1 MGVSFFGPEY
11 PDDFMVFD
19 RAFLALFRI
28 TAGDTWV
35 PSLPVR
41 FDNGSL
47 NWRGASFVISYIMI
61 VNWIILQVSVAVL
74 LDNFINAS
82 HRIDEETRIPVLEG
96 FQARNEDKSPLA
108 PLIERLARNYH
119 GKEDL
124 SKRLGTLFKSLDSD
138 RSGYLSSQKFCEGIR
153 KLDFKPRIY
162 VSDSDFVGIT
172 KDGALCNQ
180 QGLLG
185 PDEFERVMREQIRIH
200 TEMSVSQSITMSF
213 ENEGLSV
220 LIALKH
226 LMMEQQDMKSAM
238 STLRKSLSGGEQVPT
253 LSSPVG
259 VGPSGLLAARR
270 LSKEHSK
277 QSLAVDIPESL
288 TARSSETAGPA
299 RRAVPLVAFHR
310 LVQGSGGQTGTAS
323 SGVVIPVSPT
333 STNPPSV
340 PRVIQHHT
348 APDIVK
354 WLDEKV
360 RGIESE
366 IEQSKGTNLLGAGAE
381 TDSDGAWRAA
391 EQGSKEGSKQ
401 SDETSRP
408 SDKAATSAKSRKK
421 TKDHQPRSLRRLHI
435 DGASGL
441 GTVEALEALLAPTGR
456 DAARRVHRA
465 QTNVEPTE
473 AANGAHSGGGPGP
486 RQFSWMGR
494 QSGLPSGATG
504 RPDARRGATEI
515 RSLISASGLVVAQ
528 HDASAPAAPPGNGS
542 PGHRYSSLPA
552 AIPINRNG
560 QTATLLGSGEH
571 EEAPELRER
580 LGHDA
585 EPGGRAGVGATS
597 AAWAS
602 AAARGGNRRRSS
614 VPAEHGERAF
624 PSLPYHHGRMGN
636 AFVRE
641 HAHVYP
647 LTRA

>member
-1 MGVSFFGPEY
+1 MHNHQRHSDQPEMSTSG
-11 PDDFMVFD
+11 DETEAF
-19 RAFLALFRI
+19 AFL
-28 TAGDTWV
+28 W
-35 PSLPVR
+35 
-41 FDNGSL
+41 
-47 NWRGASFVISYIMI
+47 
-61 VNWIILQVSVAVL
+61 Q
-74 LDNFINAS
+74 
-82 HRIDEETRIPVLEG
+82 
-96 FQARNEDKSPLA
+96 
-108 PLIERLARNYH
+108 
-119 GKEDL
+119 
-124 SKRLGTLFKSLDSD
+124 
-138 RSGYLSSQKFCEGIR
+138 
-153 KLDFKPRIY
+153 
-162 VSDSDFVGIT
+162 
-172 KDGALCNQ
+172 
-180 QGLLG
+180 
-185 PDEFERVMREQIRIH
+185 
-200 TEMSVSQSITMSF
+200 
-213 ENEGLSV
+213 
-220 LIALKH
+220 
-226 LMMEQQDMKSAM
+226 
-238 STLRKSLSGGEQVPT
+238 
-253 LSSPVG
+253 
-259 VGPSGLLAARR
+259 
-270 LSKEHSK
+270 
-277 QSLAVDIPESL
+277 
-288 TARSSETAGPA
+288 
-299 RRAVPLVAFHR
+299 
-310 LVQGSGGQTGTAS
+310 
-323 SGVVIPVSPT
+323 
-333 STNPPSV
+333 
-340 PRVIQHHT
+340 
-348 APDIVK
+348 
-354 WLDEKV
+354 
-360 RGIESE
+360 
-366 IEQSKGTNLLGAGAE
+366 
-381 TDSDGAWRAA
+381 
-391 EQGSKEGSKQ
+391 
-401 SDETSRP
+401 
-408 SDKAATSAKSRKK
+408 
-421 TKDHQPRSLRRLHI
+421 LHI